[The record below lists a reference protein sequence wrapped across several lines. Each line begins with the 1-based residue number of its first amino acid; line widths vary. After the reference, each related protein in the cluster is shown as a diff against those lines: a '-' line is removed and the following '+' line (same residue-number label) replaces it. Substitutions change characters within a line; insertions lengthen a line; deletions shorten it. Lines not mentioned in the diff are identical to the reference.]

1 MTEPSVPALIARLT
15 SDRTGAEAATTAFAD
30 WHDAKDERGAD
41 LLDALAAGRH
51 TDALLRVIER
61 HGLARPAL
69 FRLLIDADDIGD
81 AEQATLVAVGLGLDN
96 FAGTSRFTTWLHQVA
111 TNEAKML
118 IRSRERR
125 PTTAVA
131 EPTTAPFL
139 ARLSTMLADRDLVDR
154 ALAELPDDL
163 RHTITLREIDG
174 LDYADIAS
182 ELGVEIGTVRSRL
195 HRARARLVDELRD
208 HLD

>member
-1 MTEPSVPALIARLT
+1 MTEPSVEALIERLAT
-15 SDRTGAEAATTAFAD
+15 DRTGADVAATVFAR
-30 WHDAKDERGAD
+30 WHAVRDERSTD
-41 LLDALAAGRH
+41 LLDALATGRH
-51 TDALLRVIER
+51 IDAVLRVVER

-69 FRLLIDADDIGD
+69 HRLLIDADDIEE
-81 AEQATLVAVGLGLDN
+81 AEQATLAAVGLRLDQ

-163 RHTITLREIDG
+163 RRTIALREIDG
-174 LDYADIAS
+174 LDYADIAT
-182 ELGVEIGTVRSRL
+182 ELDIEIGTVRSRL
-195 HRARARLVDELRD
+195 HRARAQLLD
-208 HLD
+208 HLRHHLD